1 MIYILLPIFLGVCVF
16 MVCTVCWMEQSCIFH
31 EFSRIF
37 RTWMHSINN
46 YSRRFRLPRHSLF
59 VVSKK
64 YTWAIIIIMI
74 KLPTTFYHDKIL
86 QHLPFFFSLF
96 HRYIYT
102 NQLNL
107 ATVQFGMIS
116 LSLCIFSL
124 GLSVGV
130 VIAVGMLLFF
140 QVHYL
145 CWNLFQYLII
155 HLRMLIG
162 HFIELLFVS
171 FKFTMYQNST
181 T

>member
-86 QHLPFFFSLF
+86 QHLPFFYFF
-96 HRYIYT
+96 
-102 NQLNL
+102 
-107 ATVQFGMIS
+107 F
-116 LSLCIFSL
+116 
-124 GLSVGV
+124 
-130 VIAVGMLLFF
+130 LLFSTGIF
-140 QVHYL
+140 IQINLIWLL
-145 CWNLFQYLII
+145 CNLVWSALVCVSSVWGCRLALWLQLECCYFFKYII
-155 HLRMLIG
+155 
-162 HFIELLFVS
+162 
-171 FKFTMYQNST
+171 
-181 T
+181 